1 MFDHIPPEL
10 RNAGPGVAGS
20 VLALF
25 FLRRPPLMLAGMFL
39 GGCMLSFFATP
50 WLSAWMEVGIK
61 GEGLIGFITG
71 LFGMSSVAKVYDFIE
86 AVEVAAVWRALLDF
100 IRKRLGVEEKK

>member
-1 MFDHIPPEL
+1 MFEHLPPEL
-10 RNAGPGVAGS
+10 RAAGPGVAGS

-50 WLSAWMEVGIK
+50 WLAAWMEVGIK
-61 GEGLIGFITG
+61 GEGLIGFLVG
-71 LFGMSSVAKVYDFIE
+71 MFGMTTVAKTYDLIE
-86 AVEVAAVWRALLDF
+86 VMEVGQIWKAIIDF
-100 IRKRLGVEEKK
+100 VRKRLGVEEKQ